1 MVRGHTALRALP
13 SYIRHPAILY
23 LLLCCPSCIDAQQQ
37 GELSQPSMK
46 SVYKEKKKSLKFL
59 TKTFHSLVKSPL
71 KY

>member
-1 MVRGHTALRALP
+1 MVRGHAALRALP

-46 SVYKEKKKSLKFL
+46 SVYKEKKKK
-59 TKTFHSLVKSPL
+59 P
-71 KY
+71 